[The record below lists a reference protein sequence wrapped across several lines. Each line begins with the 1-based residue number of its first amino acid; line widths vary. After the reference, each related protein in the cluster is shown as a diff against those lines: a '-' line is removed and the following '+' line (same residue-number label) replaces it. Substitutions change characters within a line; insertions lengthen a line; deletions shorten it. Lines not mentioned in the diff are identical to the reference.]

1 MSEQYI
7 SDQVQR
13 TLRVMRAMAGY
24 EVTGISPTEIAKLAK
39 TSASNVTRVLANL
52 EAQRFVERLPNDN
65 KRFRLAAAFVQI
77 ANTVTIGLTR
87 AAQQLDND
95 SHNYNLQAV

>member
-13 TLRVMRAMAGY
+13 TLRIIRAMAGN
-24 EVTGISPTEIAKLAK
+24 EVSGISPTEIAKKTK

-52 EAQRFVERLPNDN
+52 EAQRFVERLPGDN

-87 AAQQLDND
+87 AKQQLDGD
-95 SHNYNLQAV
+95 IHNYELQAV